1 MPPTRPSPA
10 AGRLH
15 EALAHHQAGR
25 LDRAE
30 PLYRMV
36 VRTEPRNADAL
47 HLLGIVLLQ
56 TGRAA
61 EALALV
67 ERAIAANRRLPAFHD
82 THGSVLAALG
92 RHQDAA
98 NAHARALHLDP
109 ASTGARFNFANA
121 LHAWGYPA
129 AAVTAFHR
137 ALALNPAHGKAWFNM
152 GNALRAMGAADAAAQ
167 AFTHAIALDP
177 AMTEAHNNLGDA
189 LAAVGRHDEAV
200 AQHRLVV
207 RQRPA
212 EARSWYNLGAAL
224 QQQGAYEEAEI
235 TYREALRRD
244 PHHVPSLNNLG
255 GVLRRLNHPE
265 HAEACHRQAIALR
278 PDFADSYHNLGNA
291 LAAQGRYDEAMACH
305 EEALSRNPD
314 LATATHGLALL
325 ALMNGDLT
333 HGLAGYERRFAARA
347 VAVDRPLPPPRW
359 DGRPLNGGPL
369 NGGRGG
375 GQLVL
380 WREQGVGMEALFAA
394 ALADAAA
401 RAGGPVT
408 LYTDPR
414 LVPLFA
420 RSFPAVTVADEVELA
435 TAPPA
440 DMAAHCPTGSL
451 PGLLRRDLASVPAAP
466 WLVADPVR
474 VAAWRDRLAALGPG
488 LTVGIAWRTAML
500 TPDHRPC
507 YVPLDHWAPLF
518 AVPGVHLVS
527 LQYDDAE
534 EEIRRVESRHGV
546 TIHRWDD
553 HDLTDDIDG
562 TAALIAALDLVVSPA
577 MAAGDLASALGVP
590 VWRFAP
596 REWTQLGTGT
606 RPWCPGT
613 RLFRPT
619 PGRPMESVIAPMAA
633 ALARLTPPVTVPV
646 SMPAPPPV
654 PAPPP
659 PPGPDARAAA
669 EDALER
675 AMGHHRAGRLAAAE
689 SAYREALA
697 HDSRHGDA
705 LNLLGLLYHQAGYQ
719 DEALDSINRAL
730 AANAEFAE
738 AFNHRGL
745 ILQAQGRPAAARH
758 AFARAVALRPA
769 FAEAYT
775 HRGLVTEGAEPE
787 TCHRRAGRLAPAN
800 PAVHVNLG
808 VALEKRGAVAE
819 ATRQYRQALMLQP
832 ALADTLNNLASLE
845 KVQGRTGPAARLL
858 RRAERVAPGFPLV
871 AWNLGLI
878 RLETGDL
885 TGGWAGFAHRF
896 SSPHLQRGRRIPVPE
911 WRGDALAGRRLLVWG
926 EQGVGDEILFA
937 SCYPTLQN
945 MGGTVVLECDQRLT
959 GLFAR
964 SFPWAEVR
972 GQRIDAQDQETAP
985 PDTAVQIAAGSLPG
999 LVRGRL
1005 TRFPDGRAGG
1015 WLTADPRLVER
1026 WRDRLAALGPGLT
1039 VGIGWRSQVMTAQR
1053 QSSYITAA
1061 ALAPLL
1067 RVPGVVAVNLQYG
1080 PVAAE
1085 IAAAERLSGRK
1096 IHRWD
1101 DLDLTDDFENTA
1113 ALMTALDLVVSP
1125 AMSAG
1130 ELAGALGVPV
1140 WRFAPADWT
1149 RLGSGCRPWY
1159 PSMRLFTPPPGVPL
1173 DSVVPVMA
1181 QDLHNLSCRPGLP
1194 LLTIA

>member
-1 MPPTRPSPA
+1 MPSTRPSPA

-67 ERAIAANRRLPAFHD
+67 ERAIAANRRLAAFHD

-98 NAHARALHLDP
+98 NAHARALRLDP
-109 ASTGARFNFANA
+109 AHTGARFNFANA
-121 LHAWGYPA
+121 LHAWGHPP
-129 AAVTAFHR
+129 AAVTAFHQT
-137 ALALNPAHGKAWFNM
+137 LALNPAHGKAWFNM
-152 GNALRAMGAADAAAQ
+152 GNALRTLGAADAAVE
-167 AFTHAIALDP
+167 AFTRAIALDP
-177 AMTEAHNNLGDA
+177 DMAEAHNNLGDA

-212 EARSWYNLGAAL
+212 DARSWYNLGAAL
-224 QQQGAYEEAEI
+224 QQHGTYEEAEI
-235 TYREALRRD
+235 AYREALRRD
-244 PHHVPSLNNLG
+244 PRHVPSLNNLG

-265 HAEACHRQAIALR
+265 HAEDCHRQAIALS
-278 PDFADSYHNLGNA
+278 PDFAESYHNLGNA
-291 LAAQGRYDEAMACH
+291 LAAQGRYGEAMACH

-325 ALMNGDLT
+325 ALMNGDLA

-347 VAVDRPLPPPRW
+347 VTVDRPLPPPRW
-359 DGRPLNGGPL
+359 DGTPLDT
-369 NGGRGG
+369 GR
-375 GQLVL
+375 LVL
-380 WREQGVGMEALFAA
+380 WREQGVGMETLFAA
-394 ALADAAA
+394 TLADAAA
-401 RAGGPVT
+401 RARGPVT

-420 RSFPAVTVADEVELA
+420 RSFPAVTVVDEAELDR
-435 TAPPA
+435 APPA

-451 PGLLRRDLASVPAAP
+451 PGLLRRDLAAVPAAP
-466 WLVADPVR
+466 WLAPDPVR

-488 LTVGIAWRTAML
+488 LTVGIGWRTAML

-507 YVPLDHWAPLF
+507 YVPLDRWAPLF

-527 LQYDDAE
+527 LQYGETED
-534 EEIRRVESRHGV
+534 EIRRVEARTGV
-546 TIHRWDD
+546 TIHRWDG

-577 MAAGDLASALGVP
+577 MAAGDLAAALGVP

-613 RLFRPT
+613 RLFRP
-619 PGRPMESVIAPMAA
+619 PHGAPMDAVIAPMAA
-633 ALARLTPPVTVPV
+633 ALARLAPPVPVPAARR
-646 SMPAPPPV
+646 PAPP
-654 PAPPP
+654 A
-659 PPGPDARAAA
+659 PDARAAA
-669 EDALER
+669 EEALER
-675 AMGHHRAGRLAAAE
+675 AIGHHRAGRLAAAE

-705 LNLLGLLYHQAGYQ
+705 LNLLGLLYHQAGHQ
-719 DEALDSINRAL
+719 DEALSSIDRAL
-730 AANAEFAE
+730 AADPAFAE

-745 ILQAQGRPAAARH
+745 IQQALGRPAAARDS
-758 AFARAVALRPA
+758 FARALALRPA

-775 HRGLVTEGAEPE
+775 HRGLVTEGTEQEA
-787 TCHRRAGRLAPAN
+787 CHRRAGRLDPAN

-808 VALEKRGAVAE
+808 VALEKRGAVAG
-819 ATRQYRQALMLQP
+819 AARQYRQALALQP
-832 ALADTLNNLASLE
+832 ALPDTLNNLASLE
-845 KVQGRTGPAARLL
+845 KALGRTGPAARLL
-858 RRAERVAPGFPLV
+858 RRAERLAPGFPLV

-885 TGGWAGFAHRF
+885 PGGWAGFEHRF
-896 SSPHLQRGRRIPVPE
+896 SSPHLQRGRRIAAPG

-937 SCYPTLQN
+937 SCYPPLRD
-945 MGGTVVLECDQRLT
+945 MGGTVVLECDPRLT

-972 GQRIDAQDQETAP
+972 EQRIGAHGRETAA
-985 PDTAVQIAAGSLPG
+985 PDAAVQIAAGSLPA
-999 LVRGRL
+999 LMRGRL

-1015 WLTADPRLVER
+1015 WITADSRLVER
-1026 WRDRLAALGPGLT
+1026 WRGRLAALGPGLK

-1053 QSSYITAA
+1053 QSSYITAP

-1067 RVPGVVAVNLQYG
+1067 RVPGLVAVNLQYG

-1085 IAAAERLSGRK
+1085 IAAAEALSGRK

-1113 ALMTALDLVVSP
+1113 ALMAALDLVVSP

-1140 WRFAPADWT
+1140 WRFGPSDWT

-1159 PSMRLFTPPPGVPL
+1159 PAMRLFTPPPGAPL
-1173 DSVVPVMA
+1173 DSVVIPMA
-1181 QDLHNLSCRPGLP
+1181 QDLHKLLDQPGAP